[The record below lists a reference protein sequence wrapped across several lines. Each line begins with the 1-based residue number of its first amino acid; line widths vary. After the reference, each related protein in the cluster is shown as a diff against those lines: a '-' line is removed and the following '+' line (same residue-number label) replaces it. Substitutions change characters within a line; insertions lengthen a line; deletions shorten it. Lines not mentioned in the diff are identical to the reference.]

1 MLKYTC
7 KPSVKI
13 KLNIKHPSHIETY
26 TFDYSCDTVEQIKRD
41 VALELKRLYDLSN
54 ATKDSELSAELGFKL
69 VHVFEDDTNTCDDM
83 IMRHILLDHDKTLA
97 LLYPNQECDFDEY
110 ITDIQHI
117 VDFFNELDE
126 AVLEYKRN
134 TFLYRFDI
142 AQYCKNI
149 AREMVNEHEMDNHEV
164 IPFLSLTEFYKT
176 VVDYEIKYRNVIYK
190 NTYAIDPPYNES
202 PAERLVYFYNLIQEF
217 MNSKE

>member
-26 TFDYSCDTVEQIKRD
+26 KSEYSCDTVEQIKRD

-69 VHVFEDDTNTCDDM
+69 VHVFEDDTNTYDDT
-83 IMRHILLDHDKTLA
+83 IMRHIHLDHDKTLA

-126 AVLEYKRN
+126 AVLEYK
-134 TFLYRFDI
+134 TGSFLYRFDI

-149 AREMVNEHEMDNHEV
+149 AKEMVMEHDENQTFDV
-164 IPFLSLTEFYKT
+164 YYLFT
-176 VVDYEIKYRNVIYK
+176 DIYK
-190 NTYAIDPPYNES
+190 SSLSYNVVYKGTKYNGEYPINPSYNES
-202 PAERLVYFYNLIQEF
+202 PAERLVYFYNLVQEL
-217 MNSKE
+217 MNS